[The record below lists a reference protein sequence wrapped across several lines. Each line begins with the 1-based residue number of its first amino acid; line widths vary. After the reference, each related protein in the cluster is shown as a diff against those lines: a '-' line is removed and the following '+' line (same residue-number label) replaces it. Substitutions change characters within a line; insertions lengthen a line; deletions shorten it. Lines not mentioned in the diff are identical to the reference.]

1 MITMKY
7 PRILSLTLVSAA
19 VLAAC
24 ATTPEPNAM
33 LEQAR
38 NEYRVAAADP
48 RAQEL
53 AGGELKQAS
62 DALAQAD
69 QAWARR
75 DPRAQVDH
83 LAYIA
88 KQRAAIA
95 EETARQK
102 GAEMAVANAN
112 AQRDRMRLA
121 ARTDEADAA
130 HRSADTARMQSEEA
144 QRQSAVARQQAET
157 ARQQAA
163 ASQQQASDAQQRNS
177 QLEAQLRDMNAKKT
191 ERGMVVTIDDVLF
204 DTDQARLKP
213 GGMRNVE
220 KLAGFFQQY
229 PRRTATVEGFT
240 DSTGSSGHNQ
250 ELSGRRADAVRS
262 ALVGMGVAGDRITTH
277 GYGEAYPVAGND
289 NSSGRQLNRRVEIVL
304 SDDSGIVAP
313 R

>member
-1 MITMKY
+1 MTIMKY
-7 PRILSLTLVSAA
+7 TRILSLALVSVAL
-19 VLAAC
+19 LAAC

-38 NEYRVAAADP
+38 SDYRAAAADP
-48 RAQEL
+48 QARDL
-53 AGGELKQAS
+53 ASVELKQAG
-62 DALAQAD
+62 DALARAD
-69 QAWARR
+69 EAWSRR
-75 DPRAQVDH
+75 DAKPQVDH

-88 KQRAAIA
+88 RQRTAIA
-95 EETARQK
+95 EDTARQK
-102 GAEMAVANAN
+102 GAELAVANASS
-112 AQRDRMRLA
+112 QRDKMRLA

-130 HRSADTARMQSEEA
+130 HRAADAARMQSEQA
-144 QRQSAVARQQAET
+144 QRQNAIAQQQADA
-157 ARQQAA
+157 ARLQAA
-163 ASQQQASDAQQRNS
+163 ASQQQAADAQQRNS

-229 PRRTATVEGFT
+229 PRRTALVEGFT

-262 ALVGMGVAGDRITTH
+262 ALVGMGVSGDRIATH

-304 SDDSGIVAP
+304 SDDAGVVAP

>member
-1 MITMKY
+1 MTTS
-7 PRILSLTLVSAA
+7 RILSSLTLLAVA

-38 NEYRVAAADP
+38 SDYRAAAANPQARD
-48 RAQEL
+48 L

-62 DALAQAD
+62 DALARAD
-69 QAWARR
+69 EAWARKEAK
-75 DPRAQVDH
+75 PQVDQ
-83 LAYIA
+83 LAYLA

-102 GAEMAVANAN
+102 GAELAVANAN
-112 AQRDRMRLA
+112 AQRDKVRLA
-121 ARTDEADAA
+121 ARTTEADAA
-130 HRSADTARMQSEEA
+130 TRAAEAARLQSQEA
-144 QRQSAVARQQAET
+144 QRQSAVSQQQADT

-163 ASQQQASDAQQRNS
+163 VSQQQAADAQLRTS
-177 QLEAQLRDMNAKKT
+177 QLEALLRDMNAKKT

-220 KLAGFFQQY
+220 KLAGFFQQN
-229 PRRTATVEGFT
+229 PQRKALVEGFT
-240 DSTGSSGHNQ
+240 DSTGSAGHNQ

-262 ALVGMGVAGDRITTH
+262 ALVGMGVAGERITTH
-277 GYGEAYPVAGND
+277 GYGQAYPVAGND
-289 NSSGRQLNRRVEIVL
+289 NSSGRQLNRRVQIVL
-304 SDDSGIVAP
+304 SDDSGLVAP